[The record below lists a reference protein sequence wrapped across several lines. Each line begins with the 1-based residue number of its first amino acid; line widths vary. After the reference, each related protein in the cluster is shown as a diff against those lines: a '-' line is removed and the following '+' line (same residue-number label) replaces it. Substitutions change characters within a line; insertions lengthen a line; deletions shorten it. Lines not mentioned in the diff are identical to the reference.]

1 MSQSRHEIAA
11 RVPYLRRYARALTG
25 SQATGDQY
33 VRICLEMIVED
44 PEILPST
51 GDMMRDMFRLFHRV
65 WTETSPTHIMTHA
78 SVPRRQDA
86 GAFETY
92 RGLPAVER
100 QVLLL
105 AALERYS
112 FGDIAF
118 ILSITEDEARSY
130 FNQAQLDI
138 RDEPSV
144 PIFIIEDEKVIA
156 YDLRAIVEDM
166 GHTVCGVAER
176 EDEAVELAARAK
188 PRVILADIQLKDGGS
203 GIAAVRKILEK
214 IEAPVIFITAYPEF
228 LLTGNAPEPAFVI
241 TKPFNR
247 ETIIAAVSQAVYVSK
262 PRQTEKADR
271 DDVPQL
277 VHPESG
283 R

>member
-1 MSQSRHEIAA
+1 MSQSPHEIAA

-25 SQATGDQY
+25 HQSTGDQY

-51 GDMMRDMFRLFHRV
+51 GDLMRDMFRLFHKV
-65 WTETSPTHIMTHA
+65 WSETSPTTIMTHA
-78 SVPRRQDA
+78 ELPRRQDA
-86 GAFETY
+86 GIFESF

-112 FGDIAF
+112 FGDIAY
-118 ILSITEDEARSY
+118 ILSITEEEARGY

-144 PIFIIEDEKVIA
+144 PIVIIEDEKVIA
-156 YDLRAIVEDM
+156 YDLRAIIEDM

-176 EDEAVELAARAK
+176 EDEAVELAARTR

-203 GIAAVRKILEK
+203 GIAAVRKILQR
-214 IEAPVIFITAYPEF
+214 IEAPVIFITAYPEY

-247 ETIIAAVSQAVYVSK
+247 DTIVAAVSQAIYVSK
-262 PRQTEKADR
+262 PAPIEADEASATS
-271 DDVPQL
+271 L
-277 VHPESG
+277 LHHAPE

>member
-1 MSQSRHEIAA
+1 MSQSPHEIAA

-51 GDMMRDMFRLFHRV
+51 GDLMRDMFRLFHKV
-65 WTETSPTHIMTHA
+65 WSETSPTSIMTHA
-78 SVPRRQDA
+78 ELPRRQDA
-86 GAFETY
+86 GVFEAF

-112 FGDIAF
+112 FGDIAY
-118 ILSITEDEARSY
+118 ILSITEEESRGY

-144 PIFIIEDEKVIA
+144 SVMIIEDEKVIA
-156 YDLRAIVEDM
+156 YDLRSIVEDM

-176 EDEAVELAARAK
+176 EDEAVELAARTR
-188 PRVILADIQLKDGGS
+188 PRIILADIQLKDGGS
-203 GIAAVRKILEK
+203 GIAAARKILQR
-214 IEAPVIFITAYPEF
+214 IDVPVIFITAYPEY
-228 LLTGNAPEPAFVI
+228 LLTGNAPEPTFVI

-247 ETIIAAVSQAVYVSK
+247 DTIIAAVSQAIYVSRA
-262 PRQTEKADR
+262 PSAADEAGETPLLHHA
-271 DDVPQL
+271 PQ
-277 VHPESG
+277 